1 MSAAPPPSR
10 STSAEWRILP
20 TKALGGKRSHG
31 AFVSLGNELLLLGG
45 RDDSYNRLTTAVSY
59 NWTNGV
65 WNTLCSLPH
74 RTSGCAAAVVDSNRV
89 VVVGSASF
97 NTSKSAWMYDDKNK
111 SWSALPDLQVGR
123 WNHACVCVDGK
134 VYAIGGLEQDTI
146 EVLDF
151 STAAATTSGWKLLPE
166 RMKKRRF
173 GCSATVDCNGNI
185 VVTGGYNDAD
195 GHLDS
200 VEVFDTGHQVWTN
213 KVPPMTTPR
222 ANHCIVA
229 LREGKTLVVVGG
241 DTGDDT
247 TRSVEMLRL
256 ENEDGKALVPPK
268 WTALLLPPMN
278 TPRRAF
284 AAFAAR
290 SKEEEDVTNGI
301 IVVGGSNG
309 EEVLDTME
317 FLELPKQRP

>member
-1 MSAAPPPSR
+1 M
-10 STSAEWRILP
+10 TSFRKILCVNHVCCSP
-20 TKALGGKRSHG
+20 TFPVHFCRMENTSNKGSWWKRSHG
-31 AFVSLGNELLLLGG
+31 AFVSLGHELLLLGG

-213 KVPPMTTPR
+213 KVPHDDTPR
-222 ANHCIVA
+222 QSLHRCTA
-229 LREGKTLVVVGG
+229 RG
-241 DTGDDT
+241 
-247 TRSVEMLRL
+247 
-256 ENEDGKALVPPK
+256 ENACRHG
-268 WTALLLPPMN
+268 
-278 TPRRAF
+278 RRHW
-284 AAFAAR
+284 
-290 SKEEEDVTNGI
+290 
-301 IVVGGSNG
+301 
-309 EEVLDTME
+309 
-317 FLELPKQRP
+317 